1 MLSEFHKNLQSGD
14 AGSILA
20 RLLGIVYFNLGITP
34 NRLDNLCSLYAR
46 NVTEDKADAAKIRN
60 NLRSKIPNL
69 SITWRM
75 FIKGLQVA
83 RIVNVKFSIET
94 ESFNGT
100 KVLHELDVNLE
111 YAGEGQE
118 DE

>member
-20 RLLGIVYFNLGITP
+20 RLLGTVYFELGITP

-46 NVTEDKADAAKIRN
+46 NVTTDKADAAKIRN
-60 NLRSKIPNL
+60 NLRSKIPAQ
-69 SITWRM
+69 SITWKM
-75 FIKGLQVA
+75 FLKGLQVA
-83 RIVNVKFSIET
+83 RIVNIKFSIEAT
-94 ESFNGT
+94 SFSGNT
-100 KVLHELDVNLE
+100 TVHSLDVNLE
-111 YAGEGQE
+111 YNSDDA